1 MYKTNKT
8 TNLLIITERANSKY
22 LTGMVFILLNWP
34 LLCKLNFMHTKLM
47 IQLEWGRY
55 DKDTCDVRSNHAGN
69 VMNIMKIYATTLLHQ
84 NL

>member
-1 MYKTNKT
+1 
-8 TNLLIITERANSKY
+8 
-22 LTGMVFILLNWP
+22 
-34 LLCKLNFMHTKLM
+34 MHTKLM

-69 VMNIMKIYATTLLHQ
+69 VMNIMKIYAATLLHQ